1 MPVKIKMGLSKKIL
15 IGCILFIVI
24 PLVLMGYRL
33 LKSGGDLVQE
43 KLRESNW
50 NNVRNFDAYFLDKVN
65 SDLQFFLEIWTAE
78 KDLAQI
84 FEDEALKA
92 SYVSEW
98 SSALLGYPE
107 VASVYIGT
115 TKGDM
120 FIVPENTL
128 PDGYD
133 PRERPWYQDAM
144 ASEDIV
150 WTRPYE
156 DVVSGETIFSLAKQV
171 YDGQGNSI
179 GVLAIDVKLSEMM
192 AFMSLEKI
200 SENGFLILVSNYGDL
215 IAAPD
220 GITAFNQ
227 FEWSER
233 VLNSDHDSFKEL
245 YNGEEVTVS
254 FVTNRTTGWKLVG
267 IVPDTDLFA
276 QMESLLFL
284 MIRIFIVVAI
294 WGIAVVALLV
304 LYSRLIIVK
313 PIQSLMGLMSSAESG
328 NMTVRNDVLAKR
340 KDEIGALFTSFN
352 NMIQGQR
359 DMLIQVLV
367 TATRLRGT
375 SGQVSDVAE
384 ASSENAQWQ
393 ATSMQELT
401 HSIGEMSTSIGE
413 VTESMTRIADKINQF
428 TTGMQDFS
436 ASSADVAQNMVDTAE
451 AVNDVVIS
459 LKAFEASIAMIG
471 ENVKSANEQGVAAC
485 DIAYEGRAV
494 IGKTIYEMDDV
505 QRAMTELTK
514 IIAEL
519 GSSAEQIGEIIEVI
533 EDITEQTSL
542 LSLNASIEAA
552 RAGEHGRGFSVVAN
566 AIGRLSEKSKV
577 STGDIEKIVERIQ
590 LSVSDAIKSAESS
603 AAKLDRGV
611 DMVAQTERAFIKID
625 EAILDTFE
633 RIKQI
638 TEATDQQIEFSQNI
652 MHATEKV
659 NDHTMQVS
667 ASTQENVSTIE
678 EFVVSIEA
686 MNAITQEVSSNGRV
700 QAANSEILTETSKS
714 LNQTTMEMSEMG
726 QRVKGISAELS
737 EQAKDLVDLVS
748 KFKL

>member
-1 MPVKIKMGLSKKIL
+1 MKANIKMGLSKKIL
-15 IGCILFIVI
+15 IGCILFIII
-24 PLVLMGYRL
+24 PLVMMGYSL
-33 LKSGGDLVQE
+33 FKSGGELVQE
-43 KLRESNW
+43 KLREANW
-50 NNVRNFDAYFLDKVN
+50 SNVRNFDAYFLDKVN
-65 SDLQFFLEIWTAE
+65 SDLQFFLEIWADET
-78 KDLAQI
+78 DLATI
-84 FEDEALKA
+84 FEDETLKA
-92 SYVSEW
+92 AYEAEW
-98 SSALLGYPE
+98 SNALLGYPE

-115 TKGDM
+115 TTGEM
-120 FIVPENTL
+120 FIVPESTL
-128 PDGYD
+128 PENYD
-133 PRERPWYQDAM
+133 PRERPWYKDAM
-144 ASEDIV
+144 ENDGVV
-150 WTRPYE
+150 WTRPYL

-171 YDGQGNSI
+171 YDQSGNGV

-200 SENGFLILVSNYGDL
+200 SDNGFLILVSNYGDL

-220 GITAFNQ
+220 DVEAFNQ
-227 FEWSER
+227 FEWSDR
-233 VLNSDHDSFKEL
+233 VLNNDFDSFKEL

-267 IVPDTDLFA
+267 IVPDSDLYTR
-276 QMESLLFL
+276 MESLLFL

-304 LYSRLIIVK
+304 LYSRMIIVK
-313 PIQSLMGLMSSAESG
+313 PLQSLMGLMSDAESG
-328 NMTVRNDVLAKR
+328 NMTVRNDMLSKR

-375 SGQVSDVAE
+375 SDQVSDVAE
-384 ASSENAQWQ
+384 TSSENAVSQ
-393 ATSMQELT
+393 AESMQELT
-401 HSIGEMSTSIGE
+401 HSIGEMSISIGE
-413 VTESMTRIADKINQF
+413 VTESMTKIAEKIDQF
-428 TTGMQDFS
+428 TSGMQDFS

-451 AVNDVVIS
+451 AVNDVVGS
-459 LKAFEASIAMIG
+459 LGAFEASIAMIG
-471 ENVKSANEQGVAAC
+471 ENVKSANEQGVSAC

-494 IGKTIYEMDDV
+494 IGKTILEMDDV
-505 QRAMTELTK
+505 HRAMTELTK

-519 GSSAEQIGEIIEVI
+519 GNSADQIGEIIEVI

-566 AIGRLSEKSKV
+566 AIGRLSEKSKI
-577 STGDIEKIVERIQ
+577 STNDIEKIISKIQ
-590 LSVSDAIKSAESS
+590 FTVIDAVKSAETS
-603 AAKLDRGV
+603 AVKLDRGV
-611 DMVAQTERAFIKID
+611 DMVAETERAFIKID
-625 EAILDTFE
+625 DAILETFE

-638 TEATDQQIEFSQNI
+638 TDATNRQIEVSQNI
-652 MHATEKV
+652 MHAIEKV

-667 ASTQENVSTIE
+667 ASTEENVSTIE

-686 MNAITQEVSSNGRV
+686 MNSITQEVSSNGRA
-700 QAANSEILTETSKS
+700 QAANSEVLTETSKS
-714 LNQTTMEMSEMG
+714 LNQTTIEMSEMG

-737 EQAKDLVDLVS
+737 EQAKDLVNLVS